1 MKTQEACGFYD
12 SAHHKAMI
20 IPNIISFGTV
30 LVNYMIRTVMIM
42 LISWI
47 GYPSETEKLNKI
59 TRFTFYMVFF
69 NTGFLLMLVNADMS
83 E

>member
-1 MKTQEACGFYD
+1 
-12 SAHHKAMI
+12 MI